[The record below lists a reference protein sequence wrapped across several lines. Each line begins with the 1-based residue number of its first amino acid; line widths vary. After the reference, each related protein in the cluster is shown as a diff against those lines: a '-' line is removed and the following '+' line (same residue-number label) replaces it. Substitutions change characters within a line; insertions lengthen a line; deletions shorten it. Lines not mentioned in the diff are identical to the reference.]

1 LTFLTHKITNQT
13 QRFDVLL
20 ICNEGIEM
28 KKLKD
33 MKDLKKI
40 GLALGTLVL
49 GMFLMIA
56 CNNNDTPGITDGNG
70 KVNILLTD
78 APFPVD
84 LVSQTIVT
92 IDKIEIRKQ
101 GNDTTDA
108 SFITLMEESA
118 DFDLLTLS
126 NGITAELASVELE
139 TGTYDQIR
147 MHVTDSKVILT
158 DGTEYDLKIPSG
170 SSSGLK
176 IKIEPEINISSGQT
190 FDVLLDFDV
199 SKSFVAKGNWK
210 GGNINGFNFKPVV
223 RCVLLDMAGRIEG
236 TVVDTSNV
244 ALESTAVNLWME
256 VDSLASDSL
265 LTTAFTDADGYYR
278 LIGIPEGTYY
288 MTAQL
293 DSFLTD
299 TILGVSV
306 AKGESTQV
314 DFILTPEP
322 E

>member
-1 LTFLTHKITNQT
+1 
-13 QRFDVLL
+13 
-20 ICNEGIEM
+20 M
-28 KKLKD
+28 KKT
-33 MKDLKKI
+33 
-40 GLALGTLVL
+40 GLVL
-49 GMFLMIA
+49 STIVLGIFLMIA
-56 CNNNDTPGITDGNG
+56 CNNNETQNITDGNG
-70 KVNILLTD
+70 KVNIFLTD
-78 APFPVD
+78 APFPID

-101 GNDTTDA
+101 ESDTTE
-108 SFITLMEESA
+108 STFITLMEEPA
-118 DFDLLTLS
+118 EVDLLTLS
-126 NGITAELASVELE
+126 NGITEQLASVELE
-139 TGTYDQIR
+139 TGTYDLIR

-176 IKIEPEINISSGQT
+176 IKIDPEINISSGQT

-199 SKSFVAKGNWK
+199 SKSFVVKGNWK

-236 TVVDTSNV
+236 TIVDTANV
-244 ALESTAVNLWME
+244 ALESTAIGLWME
-256 VDSLASDSL
+256 IDSLETDSL
-265 LTTAFTDADGYYR
+265 LTTSFTNSDGYYQ
-278 LIGIPEGTYY
+278 LIGIPEGTYF

-299 TILGVSV
+299 TVLNVDV
-306 AKGESTQV
+306 TKGESTQV

-322 E
+322 

>member
-1 LTFLTHKITNQT
+1 
-13 QRFDVLL
+13 
-20 ICNEGIEM
+20 M
-28 KKLKD
+28 KMNKMKD
-33 MKDLKKI
+33 MKNLKKL
-40 GLALGTLVL
+40 GLVLSTLVL
-49 GMFLMIA
+49 GIFLMVA
-56 CNNNDTPGITDGNG
+56 CNTNETLDVTDGSG
-70 KVNILLTD
+70 TVNILLTD
-78 APFPVD
+78 APFPID

-108 SFITLMEESA
+108 SFITIMEESA

-147 MHVTDSKVILT
+147 MHVTDSKVILA

-176 IKIEPEINISSGQT
+176 IKIEPEISITSGQT

-223 RCVLLDMAGRIEG
+223 RCVLLGMAGRIEG
-236 TVVDTSNV
+236 TVVDTANV

-256 VDSLASDSL
+256 VDSLATDSL
-265 LTTAFTDADGYYR
+265 LTTAFTDSVGYYR

-299 TILGVSV
+299 TIWDVNV
-306 AKGESTQV
+306 AKGETTQV
-314 DFILTPEP
+314 DFTLTPES